1 MKQYYV
7 YILASDRNGTLYIG
21 VTSHLV
27 KRTYDHKSDFIE
39 GFTKKHQVHQ
49 LVYYEITNDI
59 NSAITREKQLKSWNR
74 KWKIDLIEKTNPQW
88 EDLYPSIT
96 GQTNGLD
103 PRVKPE
109 DDRSGTQNDNKTSE

>member
-21 VTSHLV
+21 VTSHLI
-27 KRTYDHKSDFIE
+27 KRAYDHGSGPID
-39 GFTKKHQVHQ
+39 GFTKKYRVHR
-49 LVYYEITNDI
+49 LVHYEITNDI
-59 NSAITREKQLKSWNR
+59 NSAIVREKQLKSWNR
-74 KWKIDLIEKTNPQW
+74 KWKIDLIERANPQW

-96 GQTNGLD
+96 GQINGPD

-109 DDRSGTQNDNKTSE
+109 DDKKIVRG